1 MVPAMSVT
9 QSPPGSARAQ
19 RDNRAARVS
28 AFAVVFAAFV
38 GGGSYLPAALFLPL
52 TLTWMAVIFLCG
64 ITAIVAGHVA
74 RLRAKRLGLRGRWL
88 ALAGIVGGW
97 ICVLVAVL
105 TLAAVVGAIGGLAVL
120 IDS

>member
-1 MVPAMSVT
+1 MSVT
-9 QSPPGSARAQ
+9 QSLPGSARAE

-28 AFAVVFAAFV
+28 LYAVIFGAFV
-38 GGGSYLPAALFLPL
+38 AGCGYVPAALFFPL
-52 TLTWMAVIFLCG
+52 TLTWMAVILLSG
-64 ITAIVAGHVA
+64 VTAIVAGHLA
-74 RLRAKRLGLRGRWL
+74 RFRAKRHGLHGRRL

-105 TLAAVVGAIGGLAVL
+105 ALAAVAGMVGGLAVL

>member
-1 MVPAMSVT
+1 MAVT
-9 QSPPGSARAQ
+9 QSLPGSARAE

-28 AFAVVFAAFV
+28 LYAVIFGAFV
-38 GGGSYLPAALFLPL
+38 AGGGYVPAALFFPL
-52 TLTWMAVIFLCG
+52 TLTWMAVILLSG
-64 ITAIVAGHVA
+64 VTAIVAGHLA
-74 RLRAKRLGLRGRWL
+74 RFRAKRHGRRL

-105 TLAAVVGAIGGLAVL
+105 ALAAVVGVVGGLAVL

>member
-1 MVPAMSVT
+1 MSVT

-19 RDNRAARVS
+19 RDNPAARVS
-28 AFAVVFAAFV
+28 LYAVIFAAFV
-38 GGGSYLPAALFLPL
+38 GGGGYLPAAVFFPL
-52 TLTWMAVIFLCG
+52 TLTWMAVILLSG
-64 ITAIVAGHVA
+64 ITAIVAGHLA
-74 RLRAKRLGLRGRWL
+74 RFRAKRHGLQGRWL

-105 TLAAVVGAIGGLAVL
+105 ALAAVVGVLGGLAVL

>member
-1 MVPAMSVT
+1 MSVT
-9 QSPPGSARAQ
+9 QSPPGSATAE

-28 AFAVVFAAFV
+28 VYAVIFAAFV
-38 GGGSYLPAALFLPL
+38 GGGGYLPAAVFFPL
-52 TLTWMAVIFLCG
+52 TLTWMALILCSG

-74 RLRAKRLGLRGRWL
+74 RFRAKRLGLRGRWL

-97 ICVLVAVL
+97 ICVLVAL
-105 TLAAVVGAIGGLAVL
+105 LALAAVVGLIGGMAVL

>member
-1 MVPAMSVT
+1 MSVT
-9 QSPPGSARAQ
+9 QTLPGSATAE

-28 AFAVVFAAFV
+28 AYAVAFAAFV
-38 GGGSYLPAALFLPL
+38 GGGGYLPAAVFFPL

-74 RLRAKRLGLRGRWL
+74 RFRAKRHGLRGRWL

-105 TLAAVVGAIGGLAVL
+105 ALAAVVGVLGGLAVL